1 MCTERIYIDIYV
13 ISNNVNNIVHSA
25 NKYVIYVLLYN
36 VIEIKLKLIKFYD
49 NHI

>member
-25 NKYVIYVLLYN
+25 CDLCVIIQCDQNKTKINQIL
-36 VIEIKLKLIKFYD
+36 
-49 NHI
+49 